1 MGDLI
6 NCSWGNPMPFKHVIK
21 VSDRVYEKLQELMKA
36 TGANSPNQALETLL
50 NELDHGVTPSAD
62 HRVTP
67 LVRVERREDPFWL
80 DVVVGEG
87 YNTEHIALNII
98 QYEKLCRTG
107 LLPSTLCGSPK

>member
-6 NCSWGNPMPFKHVIK
+6 NRSWGYPVPFKHVIK

-36 TGANSPNQALETLL
+36 TGAESPNQILETLL
-50 NELDHGVTPSAD
+50 SELD

-67 LVRVERREDPFWL
+67 SVRVERREDPFWL

-87 YNTEHIALNII
+87 YDTEHIALNII
-98 QYEKLCRTG
+98 QYDKLCRTG
-107 LLPSTLCGSPK
+107 LLPRTLCGSPK